1 MEVIGGL
8 LKKLGCPTNKYYNK
22 NWLGL
27 PTQLVRKM
35 LSESGGAL
43 TSTLERM
50 LSYKKVAFRFSKNLQ
65 LIWPHRLQKRLCVGF
80 NKETGEKLYRPVVK
94 LSK

>member
-50 LSYKKVAFRFSKNLQ
+50 LSYKKVAFWLPFGSQKICNSYGPIVYRRDFVLA
-65 LIWPHRLQKRLCVGF
+65 LIKRLERNF
-80 NKETGEKLYRPVVK
+80 IDL
-94 LSK
+94 L